1 MPGKVYICSKVKRGV
16 RGAAPKHAGANDTT
30 RYVDVT
36 SAQPT
41 TNAYR
46 RAFSPMDMS
55 LSAYGAP
62 DGHTYAC
69 FENYWQ
75 SLKHFPNRPHA
86 ADKAWWRNAPAPH
99 RRLPKVDPT
108 TCLYAS
114 DEARFPGQVFDY
126 VESRKT
132 FYVPDYIGTRLSPN
146 FVQAQLEYIRGWV
159 RDGDDVVVKDYDG
172 PRSANPDAD
181 RHGAPLIEEVT
192 ADLLRDKIND
202 TTFPFGH
209 GYVVAA
215 EILEI
220 PKEAYIA

>member
-16 RGAAPKHAGANDTT
+16 KGAAPKHAGANDVT

-41 TNAYR
+41 TSAYR
-46 RAFSPMDMS
+46 VAFSPMDMT
-55 LSAYGAP
+55 LGVYHAP

-86 ADKAWWRNAPAPH
+86 ADKAWWRNERLPH
-99 RRLPKVDPT
+99 RRLRGVDPT
-108 TCLYAS
+108 TCLYSS
-114 DEARFPGQVFDY
+114 DETRFPGQVFDY
-126 VESRKT
+126 VESRKA
-132 FYVPDYIGTRLSPN
+132 FYVPDYIRTKLYVN
-146 FVQAQLEYIRGWV
+146 FAQSELDYLRGWV
-159 RDGDDVVVKDYDG
+159 NVGYDVVVRDYDG
-172 PRSANPDAD
+172 PRSADPDTY
-181 RHGAPLIEEVT
+181 GAPRIEEVT

-202 TTFPFGH
+202 TAFPFGH

-220 PKEAYIA
+220 PKEDYIA

>member
-1 MPGKVYICSKVKRGV
+1 MSGKVYICSKVKRGV

-46 RAFSPMDMS
+46 RAFSPMDMRRC
-55 LSAYGAP
+55 GAP

-86 ADKAWWRNAPAPH
+86 VDKAWWRNAPAPH

-114 DEARFPGQVFDY
+114 DETRFPGQVFDY

-146 FVQAQLEYIRGWV
+146 FVQDELEYIRGWV
-159 RDGDDVVVKDYDG
+159 RDGYDVVVKDYDG
-172 PRSANPDAD
+172 PRSADPDT
-181 RHGAPLIEEVT
+181 HGAPLIEEVT
-192 ADLLRDKIND
+192 VALLRDKIND
-202 TTFPFGH
+202 TAFPFGH

-215 EILEI
+215 EILGI
-220 PKEAYIA
+220 PKEDYVA

>member
-16 RGAAPKHAGANDTT
+16 KGSAPKHAGANDST

-55 LSAYGAP
+55 LSPYHAP

-75 SLKHFPNRPHA
+75 SLKHFPGRPHA
-86 ADKAWWRNAPAPH
+86 ADKAWWRNEQLPH

-114 DEARFPGQVFDY
+114 DETRFPGQVFDY
-126 VESRKT
+126 VESRKA
-132 FYVPDYIGTRLSPN
+132 FYVPDYIRTKLHMN
-146 FVQAQLEYIRGWV
+146 AAQSVFDHLRESLENGC
-159 RDGDDVVVKDYDG
+159 DVVIKDYDG
-172 PRSANPDAD
+172 PRSVDPDT
-181 RHGAPLIEEVT
+181 HGAPLIKEVT

-202 TTFPFGH
+202 TTSPFGH

-215 EILEI
+215 ELLSI
-220 PKEAYIA
+220 PKEDYIA

>member
-16 RGAAPKHAGANDTT
+16 KGSAPKHAGANDTT

-41 TNAYR
+41 TSAYR

-55 LSAYGAP
+55 LGVYHAP

-75 SLKHFPNRPHA
+75 SLKHFPGRPHA
-86 ADKAWWRNAPAPH
+86 ADKAWWRNEQLPH
-99 RRLPKVDPT
+99 RRLRKVDPT
-108 TCLYAS
+108 TCLYSS
-114 DEARFPGQVFDY
+114 DETRFPGQVFDY
-126 VESRKT
+126 VESRKAI
-132 FYVPDYIGTRLSPN
+132 YVPDYIETKLHTN
-146 FVQAQLEYIRGWV
+146 FAQSELGYIRGWV
-159 RDGDDVVVKDYDG
+159 NAGYDVVVKDYDG
-172 PRSANPDAD
+172 PRSADAD
-181 RHGAPLIEEVT
+181 THGAPRIEEVT

-202 TTFPFGH
+202 TAFPFGH

-220 PKEAYIA
+220 PKEDYIA